1 MIVGSLPDVAR
12 SWAEANPA
20 LKPGYI
26 AVYDALGDVS
36 GGVFAVSW
44 ASLGAFGIVFSVA
57 LSRDDDFRRALTWI
71 SAPSPALSRRASAS
85 RCRPRSPYCSSD
97 SCCRTSS

>member
-36 GGVFAVSW
+36 GGALAGAVAAGVGFQMSTAFALLLLGLLLLYVVLV
-44 ASLGAFGIVFSVA
+44 ASSVRIWVLA
-57 LSRDDDFRRALTWI
+57 AR
-71 SAPSPALSRRASAS
+71 
-85 RCRPRSPYCSSD
+85 SD
-97 SCCRTSS
+97 SKTLVVAEPVGNGPTL

>member
-1 MIVGSLPDVAR
+1 MIVGSLPDVVR

-44 ASLGAFGIVFSVA
+44 AHSAFLESSFRS
-57 LSRDDDFRRALTWI
+57 LSRATTT
-71 SAPSPALSRRASAS
+71 SRGR
-85 RCRPRSPYCSSD
+85 
-97 SCCRTSS
+97 